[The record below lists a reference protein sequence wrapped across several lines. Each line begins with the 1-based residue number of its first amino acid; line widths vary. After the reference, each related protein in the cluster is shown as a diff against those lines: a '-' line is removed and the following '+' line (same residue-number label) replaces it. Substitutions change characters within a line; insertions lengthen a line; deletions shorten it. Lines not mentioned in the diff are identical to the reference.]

1 MTILS
6 VTEKFYNLFWND
18 MGWPGGL
25 LIIGIALAVT
35 GSAILSNYRMDGIFG
50 LVPLI
55 CGIFLVGALVFI
67 GKQEKYQIPIEVKTK
82 APRFE
87 IFKSLSKAVSPSPN
101 SVVKISIRE
110 VTALRPIV
118 TYDNIVPVATKLSAQ
133 SF

>member
-35 GSAILSNYRMDGIFG
+35 GIAILSNYRMDGIFG

-55 CGIFLVGALVFI
+55 CGIFLVGGSCF
-67 GKQEKYQIPIEVKTK
+67 YRK
-82 APRFE
+82 AR
-87 IFKSLSKAVSPSPN
+87 
-101 SVVKISIRE
+101 KISNS
-110 VTALRPIV
+110 L
-118 TYDNIVPVATKLSAQ
+118 
-133 SF
+133 